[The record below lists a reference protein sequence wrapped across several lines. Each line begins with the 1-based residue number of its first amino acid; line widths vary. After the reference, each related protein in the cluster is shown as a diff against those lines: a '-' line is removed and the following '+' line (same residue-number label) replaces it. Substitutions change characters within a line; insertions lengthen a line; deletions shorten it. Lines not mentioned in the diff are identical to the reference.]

1 MRTPPERFSYGSRL
15 VALLTLVTSGLA
27 ACGGGGYG
35 SGGGNMPVAGVGPS
49 KLFAADST
57 NMVVGSLANRDPTAG
72 SLMVDRLIGEQPGA
86 FPYNYAQFTTNL
98 GSLAVDAPRDVLYVG
113 AGTSIRIFYGASQAN
128 GDIFASASVGPI
140 GNTGSMFV
148 DATHDVLYVGDDVAG
163 VKVFSTASMATGTPT
178 PRSIT
183 GDFGATFQIHGVAVD
198 TTANDI
204 LYVSNTNHTTSSD
217 QISVFD
223 GASTVSGSNPPN
235 RTITPTISG
244 TPQTVGGVSLDTGHN
259 VLYVAGGSAS
269 AQVMVFTG
277 ASTANDVSG
286 ATTPARVMTFPS
298 GILKVA
304 VDAVNDRLY
313 AVGANGHVYLV
324 ESASTA
330 SGAVTAKDA
339 SVAGG
344 TLTAVAVNPN

>member
-1 MRTPPERFSYGSRL
+1 MERHD
-15 VALLTLVTSGLA
+15 GL
-27 ACGGGGYG
+27 YDVK
-35 SGGGNMPVAGVGPS
+35 MEY
-49 KLFAADST
+49 
-57 NMVVGSLANRDPTAG
+57 R
-72 SLMVDRLIGEQPGA
+72 
-86 FPYNYAQFTTNL
+86 
-98 GSLAVDAPRDVLYVG
+98 PRQ
-113 AGTSIRIFYGASQAN
+113 RYGASQAN

-140 GNTGSMFV
+140 GNTGSMFL
-148 DATHDVLYVGDDVAG
+148 DAANDRLYVGDDVNG
-163 VKVFSTASMATGTPT
+163 VKVFSGASMATGAPT

-244 TPQTVGGVSLDTGHN
+244 TPQTVGGISLDAVHD

-269 AQVMVFTG
+269 AQVMVFAG
-277 ASTANDVSG
+277 ASTTNDVSG
-286 ATTPARVMTFPS
+286 ATAPAKVITFPS
-298 GILKVA
+298 GILAVV

-324 ESASTA
+324 ETASTA

-344 TLTAVAVNPN
+344 TLTAVAVNPS

>member
-1 MRTPPERFSYGSRL
+1 MRTPSKRYPCGRRL
-15 VALLTLVTSGLA
+15 VALLILAASGLA
-27 ACGGGGYG
+27 ACGGSGYG
-35 SGGGNMPVAGVGPS
+35 GGGGNMPVAGVGPS

-57 NMVVGSLANRDPTAG
+57 NMVVGSLANRDPAAG
-72 SLMVDRLIGEQPGA
+72 MLMVDRLIGQQPGA

-98 GSLAVDAPRDVLYVG
+98 GSVAVDAARDVLYVG
-113 AGTSIRIFYGASQAN
+113 AGTSIRIFYMASQAN
-128 GDIFASASVGPI
+128 GDIFASASIGPI
-140 GNTGSMFV
+140 GNTGSMFL
-148 DATHDVLYVGDDVAG
+148 DSANDRLYVGDDASG
-163 VKVFSTASMATGTPT
+163 VKVFSAASMATGTPA

-183 GDFGATFQIHGVAVD
+183 GNFGTTFQIHGVAVD

-223 GASTVSGSNPPN
+223 GASTVSGGNPPD

-244 TPQTVGGVSLDTGHN
+244 TPQPVGGISLDASHD

-286 ATTPARVMTFPS
+286 ATAPARVMTFPS
-298 GILKVA
+298 GILNVA
-304 VDAVNDRLY
+304 VDAANDRLY

-324 ESASTA
+324 ESASAA
-330 SGAVTAKDA
+330 SGSVTAKDA

-344 TLTAVAVNPN
+344 MLTAVAVNPS